1 MGKVREG
8 NEVSMAAHMPMH
20 DMIRGSCV
28 HRREDRKRL
37 KAPSGTSGFKA
48 PRLVMPEQ
56 RNKKNDRKWNSEQP
70 KQCTSTE
77 THVSLHVL

>member
-1 MGKVREG
+1 
-8 NEVSMAAHMPMH
+8 MAAHMPMH
-20 DMIRGSCV
+20 EMKLDHASTVGRIV
-28 HRREDRKRL
+28 HKSL
-37 KAPSGTSGFKA
+37 KVPLGTSSFKA

-56 RNKKNDRKWNSEQP
+56 RKKKNDRKWNSEQP

>member
-1 MGKVREG
+1 MNRV
-8 NEVSMAAHMPMH
+8 AHMPIHELKFWIMRPPS
-20 DMIRGSCV
+20 RGLNHAS
-28 HRREDRKRL
+28 L
-37 KAPSGTSGFKA
+37 KVPSGTSSFKA

-56 RNKKNDRKWNSEQP
+56 RKNKNDRKWNSEQP

>member
-1 MGKVREG
+1 MRMHERKLWIMRPPSEG
-8 NEVSMAAHMPMH
+8 SYH
-20 DMIRGSCV
+20 
-28 HRREDRKRL
+28 KRL
-37 KAPSGTSGFKA
+37 KVPSGSFSLKA

-56 RNKKNDRKWNSEQP
+56 RKKKDDRKWNSEQP

>member
-1 MGKVREG
+1 MATHMQMHEMKLWFMRPPSGGTYYKSL
-8 NEVSMAAHMPMH
+8 EV
-20 DMIRGSCV
+20 
-28 HRREDRKRL
+28 
-37 KAPSGTSGFKA
+37 PSGTSSFKA

-56 RNKKNDRKWNSEQP
+56 RKKKNDRKWNSEQP